1 MLETVRETPSNPTI
15 HRPASW
21 PANDAPGPL
30 AMGRSVFPEDAV
42 ARIFRPSRCVMT
54 AGRARSKG
62 WRLVF
67 ERRSAP
73 VIEPLMGWTAGRDT
87 LAQVELDF
95 PTLDAAIRY
104 TERQGLAYVVQ
115 PAARDARSASL
126 PRAESGLPAG
136 LLFPTLGASRRPP
149 RRYGARDR
157 VIPAGRRHTISR
169 NRTDEEDQSC

>member
-1 MLETVRETPSNPTI
+1 MLETVRETPSNPII
-15 HRPASW
+15 HRPENW
-21 PANDAPGPL
+21 PANDARGPL

-54 AGRARSKG
+54 AGRARCKS

-67 ERRSAP
+67 ERRGAP
-73 VIEPLMGWTAGRDT
+73 VIEPLMGWTAGSDT
-87 LAQVELDF
+87 LAQIELDF

-104 TERQGLAYVVQ
+104 AERQGLDCVVQ
-115 PAARDARSASL
+115 SAARCQERIPPSHGVR
-126 PRAESGLPAG
+126 P
-136 LLFPTLGASRRPP
+136 ASRAPLLDLGHFSRPE